1 MSREVISAV
10 IRGAEVFVSEAEEKL
25 AAALKEKGEDCA
37 VAFPETAFYLP
48 MAYALMGIEAKK
60 LGDLKQIVEHCRD
73 LMPKVP
79 SANMWLPYLGD
90 GLDAGAATLLAQE
103 VTCALRYL
111 DGAPVEEGFTGFI
124 SDTILRE
131 LGIQLVDGRMPG
143 FAAILG
149 PAPTNEIAV
158 KTIRELQ
165 KRSIL
170 TFLVANRG
178 GRSMFDQLNEEGIE
192 MGWNTYIVPVGR
204 DTTSG
209 IYILDWAIRG
219 ALTFGGHKKGQFT
232 QNLRYCRERIFAFGI
247 TFGDIP
253 DDWYAVGAGAILM
266 GFPVISD
273 AESTPEVRPTGVTT
287 YEALVRETNPDDIVP
302 TAIEV
307 RGVKVKVEEID
318 IPVSYSPAFEGER
331 VRREEMQVEFGS
343 KFSKA
348 VELVETAELD
358 AVADGEIKVS
368 GSDFDSV
375 KPGGAIDIG
384 IYVKVAGRKMKKDFE
399 GILERQI
406 HRYCNEAMGF
416 MHTGQRDQIWCRI
429 SKSAFAAGLRL
440 KHIGVIL
447 HAKMHD
453 DYGQIVDKVAVTIT
467 SKSEEVKS
475 LIEKARPIYKWRD
488 DRVAGMTDESVD
500 TFYSCTLCQS
510 FAPNHV
516 CIVTPER
523 LGLCGAYNWLDAQ
536 ASHEINPT
544 GPNQPVKKGRCID
557 ERTGEWE
564 NVNKFVREKSNGN
577 VERFCAYSFME
588 NPMTSCGCFECIVA
602 VVPEANGVMAVN
614 REYPGQTPIGMPFST
629 LAGSVGG
636 GAQTP
641 GFLGVGRL
649 YLSSRKFISAEG
661 GLGRLVWMPKDLKE
675 AMRERLASRA
685 KDANLAD
692 FVDKVADETVATDA
706 EGLVAHLAKVGHP
719 ALTMDPLM

>member
-1 MSREVISAV
+1 MSREVMSAA
-10 IRGAEVFVSEAEEKL
+10 IRGAKGFFNEAQRKLACALEEKGP
-25 AAALKEKGEDCA
+25 ECEVG
-37 VAFPETAFYLP
+37 FPGTAFYLP
-48 MAYALMGIEAKK
+48 MAYSLMGVEAKT
-60 LGDLKQIVEHCRD
+60 LSDLDAILNHCRELLHD
-73 LMPKVP
+73 EPADSL
-79 SANMWLPYLGD
+79 WLPYLGD
-90 GLDAGAATLLAQE
+90 GLDAGVATLLSQE
-103 VTCALRYL
+103 VICALRYL
-111 DGAPVEEGFTGFI
+111 NGEAVEDGFTGFI

-149 PAPTNEIAV
+149 PAPSNEIAV
-158 KTIRELQ
+158 NTIRDLQ

-170 TFLVANRG
+170 TFLVANRDG
-178 GRSMFDQLNEEGIE
+178 KSMFDQLTEEGIE

-204 DTTSG
+204 DTTSA
-209 IYILDWAIRG
+209 IYVLDWAIRG
-219 ALTFGGHKKGQFT
+219 ALTFGGHKKGQAE
-232 QNLRYCRERIFAFGI
+232 QCLRYCKERIFAFGL

-253 DDWYAVGAGAILM
+253 DDWYAVGAAAIVM

-287 YEALVRETNPDDIVP
+287 YEALVRETDPRKLVP

-331 VRREEMQVEFGS
+331 VRREEMHVEFGGKYS
-343 KFSKA
+343 DA
-348 VELVETAELD
+348 VELVEMAELD
-358 AVADGEIKVS
+358 EINDGDITVN
-368 GSDFDSV
+368 GDDFDKV
-375 KPGGAIDIG
+375 EEGGALPLG
-384 IYVKVAGRKMKKDFE
+384 IHVKVAGRKMKRDFE

-429 SKSAFAAGLRL
+429 SKNTFSAGFRMEHMGT
-440 KHIGVIL
+440 IL

-453 DYGQIVDKVAVTIT
+453 EYGNILDKVAVTVT
-467 SKSEEVKS
+467 SVPAEVRK
-475 LIEKARPIYKWRD
+475 LIEHATPIYTWRD
-488 DRVAGMTDESVD
+488 ERVAGMTDESVD

-536 ASHEINPT
+536 ASYEINPT
-544 GPNQPVKKGRCID
+544 GPNQPVKKGKCLD
-557 ERTGEWE
+557 EKTGEWE
-564 NVNKFVREKSNGN
+564 NVNAFVFEKSNRT
-577 VERFCAYSFME
+577 VERFCAYSLMQF
-588 NPMTSCGCFECIVA
+588 PMTSCGCFECILA
-602 VVPEANGVMAVN
+602 IVPEANGVMAVN

-649 YLSSRKFISAEG
+649 YLCSRKFISAEG
-661 GLGRLVWMPKDLKE
+661 GLPRLVWMPKELKE
-675 AMRERLASRA
+675 AMRDRLEKRA
-685 KDANLAD
+685 GEMGLDG
-692 FVDKVADETVATDA
+692 FVEKIADETVATDPEA
-706 EGLVAHLAKVGHP
+706 LMEHLASVGHP
-719 ALTMDPLM
+719 ALEMDPLF